1 MQHQSKFERLAGQLD
16 EVSTKSSSDRVLD
29 ASTDSMI
36 GRKHPVATAL
46 GTDLIALVIPSRV
59 RMLPQ
64 FKQIYQE

>member
-16 EVSTKSSSDRVLD
+16 EVSTEGGSDRVLD
-29 ASTDSMI
+29 APQRLNDREEAL
-36 GRKHPVATAL
+36 GRYAL
-46 GTDLIALVIPSRV
+46 GTDLIAPVFPSRV

>member
-16 EVSTKSSSDRVLD
+16 EVSPEGGSDRVLD
-29 ASTDSMI
+29 ALTDSMI
-36 GRKHPVATAL
+36 ARKHSVATAL
-46 GTDLIALVIPSRV
+46 GTDLIAPVFPSRV